1 MKRTSSFSVC
11 TRTTHSF
18 KALLDKIY
26 LFYVRIV
33 IKWMREIG
41 GKKINKRVV
50 SIQRKISQEKQI
62 EQL

>member
-1 MKRTSSFSVC
+1 M
-11 TRTTHSF
+11 
-18 KALLDKIY
+18 Y

-50 SIQRKISQEKQI
+50 NIQRKISQEKQI

>member
-1 MKRTSSFSVC
+1 MKRSTSFSIC

-18 KALLDKIY
+18 KVILDKIY